1 MVPTAAMVARAMTP
15 ISASDGPT
23 RLRPTPA
30 RPVSAR
36 QRGFTLLELLL
47 VLGILGMA
55 AMLLGPGLATL
66 DSPGFNAQ
74 TREATG
80 LLNYARRMAVVQ
92 GTPASIEFLTAAD
105 DADSEISAEASN
117 ASSSEPDARQA
128 DIVGRWVGDN
138 IDLSYRDSAGQDAP
152 VQRRVLVT
160 FYPEGGSTGGELI
173 MQQENR
179 LLTISVDPFSG
190 RVQVLDEE

>member
-1 MVPTAAMVARAMTP
+1 MAPTAATVARAMTP
-15 ISASDGPT
+15 ISVFDRSI
-23 RLRPTPA
+23 RSRPFSLC
-30 RPVSAR
+30 PVQAPL

-80 LLNYARRMAVVQ
+80 LLNYARRMAVVN
-92 GTPASIEFLTAAD
+92 GTPATIEFRSIAGD
-105 DADSEISAEASN
+105 ASN
-117 ASSSEPDARQA
+117 NPADNWAAESGQA
-128 DIVGRWVGDN
+128 PVDVVGRWFGEN
-138 IDLSYRDSAGQDAP
+138 ITLDYRDSAGQAISTDRGI
-152 VQRRVLVT
+152 QVT
-160 FYPEGGSTGGELI
+160 FYPEGGSTGGELT
-173 MQQENR
+173 MQQDNR
-179 LLTISVDPFSG
+179 RLTISVDPFSG

>member
-15 ISASDGPT
+15 ISASDK
-23 RLRPTPA
+23 PA
-30 RPVSAR
+30 GLPANVSRKACS

-92 GTPASIEFLTAAD
+92 GSPATIEFLAAAD
-105 DADSEISAEASN
+105 ADGETNSDTDTPQS
-117 ASSSEPDARQA
+117 

-138 IDLSYRDSAGQDAP
+138 IELGYRDSAGQDAP
-152 VQRRVLVT
+152 VERRILVT

-173 MQQENR
+173 MQQDSR
-179 LLTISVDPFSG
+179 QLTISVDPFSG

>member
-1 MVPTAAMVARAMTP
+1 MVLTAAMVARVMTP
-15 ISASDGPT
+15 ISVSDRKSRVCPT
-23 RLRPTPA
+23 AAPPLC
-30 RPVSAR
+30 VR

-47 VLGILGMA
+47 VLAILGMA
-55 AMLLGPGLATL
+55 ATLLGPGLATL

-92 GTPASIEFLTAAD
+92 GTPASIEFLSAAYDAD
-105 DADSEISAEASN
+105 DEARRDTGR
-117 ASSSEPDARQA
+117 EPDPQQA
-128 DIVGRWVGDN
+128 DIVGRWIGDN
-138 IDLSYRDSAGQDAP
+138 IDLSYRDSAGQDAS
-152 VQRRVLVT
+152 VDRRILVT

-173 MQQENR
+173 MQQESR

-190 RVQVLDEE
+190 RVQVQDEE

>member
-15 ISASDGPT
+15 ISASDKPVN
-23 RLRPTPA
+23 LPA
-30 RPVSAR
+30 DIGR
-36 QRGFTLLELLL
+36 QAGKQGGFTLLELLL

-66 DSPGFNAQ
+66 DSPAFSAQ

-92 GTPASIEFLTAAD
+92 GTPATIEFLTSTDAD
-105 DADSEISAEASN
+105 DDTNSDTDTQQS
-117 ASSSEPDARQA
+117 

-138 IDLSYRDSAGQDAP
+138 IAMSYRDSAGQDAP
-152 VQRRVLVT
+152 VERRILVT

-173 MQQENR
+173 LQQDSR
-179 LLTISVDPFSG
+179 QLTISVDPFSG

>member
-1 MVPTAAMVARAMTP
+1 MTL
-15 ISASDGPT
+15 ISASDKT
-23 RLRPTPA
+23 
-30 RPVSAR
+30 VSLQANNSR
-36 QRGFTLLELLL
+36 QAFAQGGFTLLELLL

-92 GTPASIEFLTAAD
+92 GTPATIEFVVAAN
-105 DADSEISAEASN
+105 ADNETNSDTETQ
-117 ASSSEPDARQA
+117 QA

-138 IDLSYRDSAGQDAP
+138 IELSYRDSAGQDAP
-152 VQRRVLVT
+152 VDRRVLVT

-179 LLTISVDPFSG
+179 QLTISVDPFSG
-190 RVQVLDEE
+190 RVQVLDDD

>member
-1 MVPTAAMVARAMTP
+1 MAPTAAMVARAMTP
-15 ISASDGPT
+15 ISVSDRVLHHHPSD
-23 RLRPTPA
+23 
-30 RPVSAR
+30 RPVLA

-74 TREATG
+74 SREATG

-92 GTPASIEFLTAAD
+92 GTPATIEFLSAAD
-105 DADSEISAEASN
+105 EGSNHATDRPSADADQ
-117 ASSSEPDARQA
+117 PPVDV
-128 DIVGRWVGDN
+128 VGRWLGDN
-138 IDLSYRDSAGQDAP
+138 ITLSYRDSAGQDIP
-152 VQRRVLVT
+152 TDRGIQVT
-160 FYPEGGSTGGELI
+160 FYPEGGSTGGELT
-173 MQQENR
+173 MQQDNR
-179 LLTISVDPFSG
+179 RLTISVDPFSG